1 MSAPAEQPAQ
11 ERTLVTD
18 LAAAMLAAREV
29 KKSSRNTDQNYD
41 YASIE
46 QILGAIRGPLLERS
60 MIVNARTVDLVLNPV
75 TSKQGSQGTSAIV
88 TVDFEYLH
96 GPTGDKLVS
105 DGWRGQG
112 VDYGDKAISKA
123 YTSAA
128 KSFIKLEWLLSTD
141 ADQHADL
148 PDAVATQA
156 PAWAREARPERRDE
170 LAQRLLSLGVDPDVL
185 LGSIEQTIGHIPDIV
200 VSFARAIP
208 AGNQTSPQPAA
219 ADVPPAPA
227 AAGDHFPQDE
237 PDGPPDVHPEQ
248 GALV

>member
-1 MSAPAEQPAQ
+1 MSAPVEQPAQ

-46 QILGAIRGPLLERS
+46 QILGAIRVPLLERS
-60 MIVNARTVDLVLNPV
+60 MIVNARTVDLTLTPV

-170 LAQRLLSLGVDPDVL
+170 LVARVADLIGDPAAAGVLVEAVENSIGIVPDVL
-185 LGSIEQTIGHIPDIV
+185 V
-200 VSFARAIP
+200 AFARSLP
-208 AGNQTSPQPAA
+208 APPQPAA
-219 ADVPPAPA
+219 AAVPPASA

-248 GALV
+248 GAFV